1 MRLVIVAFIFLLS
14 LTIPNLNIL
23 LTLSGSL
30 LGTLVNVWFPALF
43 YLRAY
48 NDSEKNQ
55 NLEVNE
61 KDEPDH
67 KPRTWIK
74 TGAYTMLVV
83 GTLIG
88 LCGLAYVIYELI
100 EGVEGDEV

>member
-14 LTIPNLNIL
+14 LCIPNLNIL

-30 LGTLVNVWFPALF
+30 LGTLVNVWFPVLF

-48 NDSEKNQ
+48 NGSDKNK
-55 NLEVNE
+55 NLEVND
-61 KDEPDH
+61 KDEPAH

-74 TGAYTMLVV
+74 IGAYVMLVV
-83 GTLIG
+83 GTIIG
-88 LCGLAYVIYELI
+88 IWGLGYVIYELY